1 MLGYERSLIL
11 DVGFMK
17 ITVAFEKP
25 LLSVSGENGLQ
36 WQENYKQKVGR
47 TFFPRKMKA
56 RGWWSLVQEGVC
68 PSSRISPLVECLSHE
83 IQVPSSLE
91 AGKGPGH
98 LSKLLYSEEALSLE
112 SNRT

>member
-11 DVGFMK
+11 DVGPLE

-47 TFFPRKMKA
+47 TFFSRETKT
-56 RGWWSLVQEGVC
+56 RGW
-68 PSSRISPLVECLSHE
+68 
-83 IQVPSSLE
+83 
-91 AGKGPGH
+91 
-98 LSKLLYSEEALSLE
+98 
-112 SNRT
+112 

>member
-1 MLGYERSLIL
+1 MLDYERSLIL
-11 DVGFMK
+11 DVGSME

-47 TFFPRKMKA
+47 TFFSRAMKA
-56 RGWWSLVQEGVC
+56 RGRWSLVQGGVC
-68 PSSRISPLVECLSHE
+68 PSSRVSTLVEFLSHE
-83 IQVPSSLE
+83 VRVPSSLE
-91 AGKGPGH
+91 AGKGPG